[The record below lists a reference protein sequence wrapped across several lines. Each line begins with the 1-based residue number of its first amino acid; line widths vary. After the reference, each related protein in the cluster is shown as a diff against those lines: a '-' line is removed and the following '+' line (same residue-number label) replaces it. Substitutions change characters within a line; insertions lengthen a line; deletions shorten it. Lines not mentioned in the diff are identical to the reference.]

1 MSDKMARSKE
11 FNENE
16 VLQKAMELFWKQGY
30 EKTSMQDL
38 VEYMG
43 IHRRSIYDTFGDKHS
58 LFLKTLQRYDNQI
71 EAKITTHVNTQE
83 SPCKAI
89 RQLFMLA
96 ILRDEL
102 EPVGCLSVNSAV
114 ELSLHDF
121 EVRELVS
128 NSFSKT
134 EQLLYA
140 LVQKGQKTGEVSSQF
155 EAKKLSDLLHNSLV
169 GLRVLAK
176 TTNDKKK
183 LEGIID
189 MTLSMLK

>member
-1 MSDKMARSKE
+1 MARSKE

-102 EPVGCLSVNSAV
+102 EPVGCLAVNSAV